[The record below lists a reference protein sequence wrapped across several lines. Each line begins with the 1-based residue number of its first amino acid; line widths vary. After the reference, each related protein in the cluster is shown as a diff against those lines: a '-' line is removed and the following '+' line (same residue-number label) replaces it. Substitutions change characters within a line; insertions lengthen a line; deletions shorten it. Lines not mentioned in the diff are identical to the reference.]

1 MTDTSIIQTVI
12 NVNAPKVDYLTDF
25 VERMERDPRPFL
37 PAGWTV
43 ADNGDFVRTQDL
55 PQSTPEPPQWLDVP
69 DNRRARVTA
78 FQHWTGTPEFMARL
92 REATQE
98 KYGNSRSAIG
108 MQKTLAAL
116 AAKAAKHNSFTFR
129 YPGTRTIATETAQS
143 HVAVARHLERL
154 EDLGL
159 ISILKNETAWKVQ
172 IAESLQF
179 IDAAGGNSAVDPAKD
194 ILLTFSNLGDDIF
207 AVGGA
212 YNYATARRLG
222 DTVLLRSA
230 GPAAR
235 LVWNALHDAT
245 LSGSELVE
253 LTGLSAGSV
262 RGALQRLLE
271 LRLID
276 VNRGSH
282 GKHTYSLIEDA
293 QERLDDI
300 RTNTT
305 TYANTQRRLEL
316 YARERARDLD
326 FRLRAAD
333 TEAEKEKLKA
343 GIRAQVNKA
352 WQYRNAL
359 EDMGIKPA
367 GKAFQF
373 DVDRENSSE
382 ARHERQRQRDK
393 RDLQADLRAM
403 AEMVKELPREDAK
416 RQLSYAGYSD
426 IETARIL
433 SYRMVVNDYGG
444 TA

>member
-1 MTDTSIIQTVI
+1 MIISDG
-12 NVNAPKVDYLTDF
+12 NKPVNTPKRDYLQEF
-25 VERMERDPRPFL
+25 VDKHHLEDPDP
-37 PAGWTV
+37 P
-43 ADNGDFVRTQDL
+43 
-55 PQSTPEPPQWLDVP
+55 TPEKPTWLDVP
-69 DNRRARVTA
+69 DNRRDRVTA
-78 FQHWTGTPEFMARL
+78 FQHWTATPELLERL

-98 KYGNSRSAIG
+98 KYGSTRSAIG

-179 IDAAGGNSAVDPAKD
+179 IDAAGENSAVDPAST
-194 ILLTFSNLGDDIF
+194 ILLTFSNLGDDMF

-212 YNYATARRLG
+212 YNFATARRLG

-282 GKHTYSLIEDA
+282 GKHTYSLVDTA

-316 YARERARDLD
+316 YARERARHMDS
-326 FRLRAAD
+326 RLRAAD
-333 TEAEKEKLKA
+333 TEAEKEKLRTGIKA
-343 GIRAQVNKA
+343 QLDKA
-352 WQYRNAL
+352 EMYREAL
-359 EDMGIKPA
+359 AEMGIKPA
-367 GKAFQF
+367 RGFNP
-373 DVDRENSSE
+373 DT
-382 ARHERQRQRDK
+382 ARHERQRQQDK